1 MNMEQGAIMKKLL
14 LTLFAVVLCCGAPLT
29 ATEPA
34 GAGDTSTDE
43 PWEEYPLDA
52 VLTEL
57 EVDYTLWLE
66 AQLVGDR
73 AEKERLE
80 KDLVGLLNY
89 DIYVNQELVRD
100 LAKQVALAS
109 LQKEDASGKPL
120 SAAEQSEQKV
130 LFEREIA
137 RLSVK
142 EAIFRSFSRSQAFSN
157 KYRLL
162 GDYIDLLRKELGMPK
177 LKLANGRSSNAST
190 EDTQTPSLERD

>member
-1 MNMEQGAIMKKLL
+1 MKKLL
-14 LTLFAVVLCCGAPLT
+14 LTLFAAVFCCGAPVS
-29 ATEPA
+29 ANEPA
-34 GAGDTSTDE
+34 GAGDAPSDN
-43 PWEEYPLDA
+43 PGEEYPLDA

-109 LQKEDASGKPL
+109 LQKEDASGNPL
-120 SAAEQSEQKV
+120 SAAARSEQKV
-130 LFEREIA
+130 SFEREIA
-137 RLSVK
+137 RLNVK
-142 EAIFRSFSRSQAFSN
+142 ETLFRSFSRSQAFSN

-162 GDYIDLLRKELGMPK
+162 GDYIDLLRKELDMPR
-177 LKLANGRSSNAST
+177 LKLANARSNSAST
-190 EDTQTPSLERD
+190 EGTQTPSLDRE

>member
-1 MNMEQGAIMKKLL
+1 MKKLL
-14 LTLFAVVLCCGAPLT
+14 LTLFAAVFCYGGPVP

-34 GAGDTSTDE
+34 GAGDTSADD
-43 PWEEYPLDA
+43 PLEEYPLDA

-57 EVDYTLWLE
+57 EVDYMLWLE

-109 LQKEDASGKPL
+109 SQKEDASGNPL
-120 SAAEQSEQKV
+120 SAAARSEQKAA
-130 LFEREIA
+130 FEQVIG
-137 RLSVK
+137 RLSIK
-142 EAIFRSFSRSQAFSN
+142 EALFRSFSRSQAFSN

-162 GDYIDLLRKELGMPK
+162 GDYIDLLRKELDMPR
-177 LKLANGRSSNAST
+177 LKLANAKSEDAST
-190 EDTQTPSLERD
+190 DGTHSPAMNRE